1 MFISWFLFV
10 LAKVIHLLS
19 KNYAGRIVMERL
31 NRMKEKVLNG
41 YSLQVVVKITLWRY
55 TESTGVRC
63 SGLSEYKRVPISVW
77 KYSTCKWTAFLYLA
91 LALSF
96 IFKPYGSSPYMSLR
110 PYEIRWKLQTLFS
123 KCLYTHTLSEPHLC
137 FQGFRP
143 ASVCFWLRASVPAFF
158 MTKFA

>member
-19 KNYAGRIVMERL
+19 KNYAGRIVMEM
-31 NRMKEKVLNG
+31 NRRKEEVLNG
-41 YSLQVVVKITLWRY
+41 CSLQVAVKITPWRY

-63 SGLSEYKRVPISVW
+63 SGLSERKRVPISVW
-77 KYSTCKWTAFLYLA
+77 KCSACKWTAFLYLI
-91 LALSF
+91 LASSF
-96 IFKPYGSSPYMSLR
+96 VFKPYGSSPYMSLR
-110 PYEIRWKLQTLFS
+110 SSEIRWKLQTLFS
-123 KCLYTHTLSEPHLC
+123 KCLYTHTLSEPHPC